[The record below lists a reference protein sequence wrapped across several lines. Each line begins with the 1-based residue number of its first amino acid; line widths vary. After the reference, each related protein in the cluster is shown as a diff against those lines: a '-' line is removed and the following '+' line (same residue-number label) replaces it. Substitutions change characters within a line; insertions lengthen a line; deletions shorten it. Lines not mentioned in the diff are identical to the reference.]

1 MKENSIEEDIK
12 IAERFIKSIKT
23 DKEYKK
29 EGWHG
34 YFNEEIVEL
43 ARILEH
49 ILKEL
54 KRFENMYEA
63 EKRIHMVRNEQLD
76 RKQKA
81 IIKCNELEVE
91 NKELKKE
98 NEKLKHKIE
107 GQECVIETQSHNEEV
122 YERTFARL
130 KKENKELKEEKDENY
145 TTVYLKGIH
154 DERKKWELKVNAQ
167 IKELKEKQKSNKNY
181 NMADWEDTD
190 VYTEII
196 LNLQDL
202 LEKRG

>member
-1 MKENSIEEDIK
+1 MKVENSIEEDIK

-63 EKRIHMVRNEQLD
+63 EHQIHLVRNEQLD

-81 IIKCNELEVE
+81 IIKCNELENE

-107 GQECVIETQSHNEEV
+107 GQECVIEIQGHNEET
-122 YERTFARL
+122 YEKL
-130 KKENKELKEEKDENY
+130 VMKLEKENTELKEENEADY
-145 TTVYLKGIH
+145 TTVYLK
-154 DERKKWELKVNAQ
+154 
-167 IKELKEKQKSNKNY
+167 
-181 NMADWEDTD
+181 
-190 VYTEII
+190 
-196 LNLQDL
+196 
-202 LEKRG
+202 RGL

>member
-1 MKENSIEEDIK
+1 MKGNSIEEDIK

-54 KRFENMYEA
+54 KKFENMYEA
-63 EKRIHMVRNEQLD
+63 EKRIHIVRNEQLD

-81 IIKCNELEVE
+81 IIKCNELENV
-91 NKELKKE
+91 
-98 NEKLKHKIE
+98 
-107 GQECVIETQSHNEEV
+107 
-122 YERTFARL
+122 
-130 KKENKELKEEKDENY
+130 NKELKEEIKSWKKYSDEQEENIIEKNNIICNLEFQREKQQKEIEEKDKIINVMAEY
-145 TTVYLKGIH
+145 IS
-154 DERKKWELKVNAQ
+154 KKEILVDKHCYALTAEAVKQWFEKQ
-167 IKELKEKQKSNKNY
+167 IK
-181 NMADWEDTD
+181 
-190 VYTEII
+190 
-196 LNLQDL
+196 
-202 LEKRG
+202 

>member
-63 EKRIHMVRNEQLD
+63 EYQIHLVRNEQLD

-81 IIKCNELEVE
+81 IIKCNELENE

-98 NEKLKHKIE
+98 NEKLKHELAGKL
-107 GQECVIETQSHNEEV
+107 CVIETQAHNEEV
-122 YERTFARL
+122 YESIFERL
-130 KKENKELKEEKDENY
+130 EKENKELK
-145 TTVYLKGIH
+145 
-154 DERKKWELKVNAQ
+154 NA
-167 IKELKEKQKSNKNY
+167 
-181 NMADWEDTD
+181 
-190 VYTEII
+190 
-196 LNLQDL
+196 LNV
-202 LEKRG
+202 

>member
-63 EKRIHMVRNEQLD
+63 EKRIHIVRNEQLD

-81 IIKCNELEVE
+81 IIKCNELENE

-98 NEKLKHKIE
+98 NKE
-107 GQECVIETQSHNEEV
+107 
-122 YERTFARL
+122 L
-130 KKENKELKEEKDENY
+130 KKEIKSWKKYFVEQEENIIEKNNIICNLEF
-145 TTVYLKGIH
+145 
-154 DERKKWELKVNAQ
+154 Q
-167 IKELKEKQKSNKNY
+167 IEKL
-181 NMADWEDTD
+181 
-190 VYTEII
+190 
-196 LNLQDL
+196 LN
-202 LEKRG
+202 EKR

>member
-1 MKENSIEEDIK
+1 MKENSIEKDIK

-63 EKRIHMVRNEQLD
+63 EHQIHLVRNEQLD

-81 IIKCNELEVE
+81 IIKCNELENE
-91 NKELKKE
+91 NKELKNEIKSWKKYSDEQEENIAEKNNIICNLEFQREKQQKE
-98 NEKLKHKIE
+98 I
-107 GQECVIETQSHNEEV
+107 
-122 YERTFARL
+122 
-130 KKENKELKEEKDENY
+130 EEKDKIINVMAEY
-145 TTVYLKGIH
+145 IS
-154 DERKKWELKVNAQ
+154 KKEILVDKHCYALTAEAIKQWFEKQ
-167 IKELKEKQKSNKNY
+167 IK
-181 NMADWEDTD
+181 
-190 VYTEII
+190 
-196 LNLQDL
+196 
-202 LEKRG
+202 